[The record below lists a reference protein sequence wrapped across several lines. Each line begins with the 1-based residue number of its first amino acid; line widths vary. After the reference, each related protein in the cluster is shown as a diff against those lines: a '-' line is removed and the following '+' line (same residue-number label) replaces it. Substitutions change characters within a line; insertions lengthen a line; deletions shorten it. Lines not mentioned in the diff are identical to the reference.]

1 MASANFN
8 AYESNLQRYCMADMI
23 DHHIQ
28 ANTKRRL
35 LLDRQSGDFDVKSA
49 WRQARELAP
58 RIKLTPT
65 TIQAAA

>member
-1 MASANFN
+1 
-8 AYESNLQRYCMADMI
+8 MADMI

-58 RIKLTPT
+58 RIRLTPT
-65 TIQAAA
+65 TLQATA